1 MSENQEQP
9 GKKQAVISLVI
20 AAIAFLYL
28 MFVPLYA
35 TSFFTLILGIV
46 GLIQA
51 IRAKKRD
58 FVGAIRTLGLLLSVL
73 DIAISILLIVI
84 PIAAIN
90 GIQS

>member
-1 MSENQEQP
+1 MPENQEQP

-20 AAIAFLYL
+20 AAIAFFYL
-28 MFVPLYA
+28 MFVPLYV
-35 TSFFTLILGIV
+35 TSFFTLILGVV

-58 FVGAIRTLGLLLSVL
+58 FVGAIRTMGLLLSIL
-73 DIAISILLIVI
+73 DIALSILFIVI
-84 PIAAIN
+84 PIAALN